1 MDTPQNTRDHV
12 ILELKR
18 AGTLSTKELAVLLGV
33 SSTAVRQLLTALQAE
48 GLVNTKSER
57 QPQGRPCYVYTL
69 TEKGHNLFPEAYDSL
84 AMELLETVREIG
96 GEEMIQ
102 DLVAKQVSKKEE
114 RYRKLMKG
122 RSLAEKL
129 AQLRDLRDG
138 DGYMA
143 VVEESENHQ
152 AIREHNCPIYRIA
165 KNHPELCAQEIAL
178 MEHLL
183 GVSIDQTHHMVD
195 GQHFCRFQVARN
207 QAAPISGGT
216 EAPPTG

>member
-1 MDTPQNTRDHV
+1 MDAPRNTREHV

-18 AGTLSTKELAVLLGV
+18 AGSLSTKDLAGLLGI
-33 SSTAVRQLLTALQAE
+33 SSTAVRQILNVLQAE
-48 GLVNTKSER
+48 GLIDTRTER

-69 TEKGHNLFPEAYDSL
+69 TEKGHDLFPEAYDSL
-84 AMELLETVREIG
+84 AIELLETVREIG

-129 AQLRDLRDG
+129 AQLRELRDG

-143 VVEESENHQ
+143 VVEDGETKS

-165 KNHPELCAQEIAL
+165 KNHPEMCAQEIAL
-178 MEHLL
+178 MERLL
-183 GVSIDQTHHMVD
+183 GVSIHQTHHMAD
-195 GQHFCRFQVARN
+195 GQHYCRFEIHKN
-207 QAAPISGGT
+207 QASATDPVR
-216 EAPPTG
+216 EAGLAN